1 LLIELNF
8 LLFSFVYNAA
18 LFIESKTR
26 NPHHHVQP
34 TMYKFLIDH
43 GLQESGDT
51 DHARNNTRKATG
63 SEVVSSASELSGA
76 GRGGGSGRS
85 AGGTAGSRC
94 DT

>member
-1 LLIELNF
+1 

-18 LFIESKTR
+18 LFIEFKTR
-26 NPHHHVQP
+26 NPHQHVQP
-34 TMYKFLIDH
+34 TMYRFLVDH
-43 GLQESGDT
+43 DLQESSDT
-51 DHARNNTRKATG
+51 DHARNNTGKAA
-63 SEVVSSASELSGA
+63 SSKVVSSASELSGA